1 MAHGAHSV
9 VPADDDTDERVL
21 WVGEDDRGVELEV
34 LAIRLPDL
42 LLVIHVMPTHY
53 RRGGR

>member
-1 MAHGAHSV
+1 MAHGSYTV
-9 VPADDDTDERVL
+9 VPADDDADERLL
-21 WVGEDDRGVELEV
+21 WIGEDDRGVELEV
-34 LAIRLPDL
+34 LATGLPDL